1 MKDPAFLFYPND
13 YIGGTM
19 GMTFEEKGAYIEVL
33 MMQFNRG
40 HMTEHMI
47 GQVIGQLWDQIKHKF
62 TIDENSLYYNERL
75 EYEQKRRQNFANSRK
90 NNKLGNNQYNKKT
103 GHMTKHMENRNRNEN
118 INKDE
123 SKKFKFDF
131 SFIEIDYKEA
141 FENWIE
147 YKKENKHSYRTQKSL
162 LAAYKN
168 LKLLSDYNPETA
180 KQIVFNS
187 MANGWAGLFRIKE
200 DKQAKKNETKN
211 YIASRIVEATRN
223 SN

>member
-147 YKKENKHSYRTQKSL
+147 YKKEKKQTYKTQKSL
-162 LAAYKN
+162 ESCYHN
-168 LKLLSDYNPETA
+168 LKLLSEFDPEKA

-187 MANGWAGLFRIKE
+187 ISNNYAGLFKLKT
-200 DKQAKKNETKN
+200 DKNTQKDETRN

>member
-211 YIASRIVEATRN
+211 YIVSRIVEATRN